1 MYKNI
6 VDLHVHTDNSFDGNH
21 SATFFCEKAEFLD
34 LRAVAFTDHCEVDQ
48 FRGNRQYE
56 KRIFQAFFEIFLFDF
71 LVDFA
76 QQFVGHRIFFLIFGH
91 VGISLQ

>member
-1 MYKNI
+1 MLKK

-56 KRIFQAFFEIFLFDF
+56 KRIFQAFFALPLSAHLPADNLCTEK
-71 LVDFA
+71 
-76 QQFVGHRIFFLIFGH
+76 LIAH
-91 VGISLQ
+91 HCSQI